1 MVVVKSTSKKSEKIE
16 KAVKSTKAG
25 LGSEKNIKNTT
36 SPQSSPQLRRGGE
49 NLDTVVYSQEGQEV
63 SNISLPSEIFGL
75 KVNSDLVSQAVR
87 AQMANSRDSIAHAKD
102 RSEVRG
108 GGKKPWKQKGTGRA
122 RHASIRSPLWAGGG
136 VTFGP
141 RKERNFSLSINKK
154 MKRRALLMV
163 LSGKTS
169 DGELIVLEDLKLAQA
184 KTKDMAAVIGKV
196 SAGAKKELNRGAM
209 IILPQLDE
217 AIVRAARNLAK
228 VSTIGVGSLNIIDL
242 LSVKYL
248 VMPKAAIEKIKAIYQ
263 R

>member
-1 MVVVKSTSKKSEKIE
+1 
-16 KAVKSTKAG
+16 
-25 LGSEKNIKNTT
+25 
-36 SPQSSPQLRRGGE
+36 
-49 NLDTVVYSQEGQEV
+49 
-63 SNISLPSEIFGL
+63 
-75 KVNSDLVSQAVR
+75 
-87 AQMANSRDSIAHAKD
+87 
-102 RSEVRG
+102 
-108 GGKKPWKQKGTGRA
+108 
-122 RHASIRSPLWAGGG
+122 
-136 VTFGP
+136 
-141 RKERNFSLSINKK
+141 
-154 MKRRALLMV
+154 
-163 LSGKTS
+163 
-169 DGELIVLEDLKLAQA
+169 LIVLEDLKLAQA